1 MPQYTNYAMPSDYGI
16 TPVSA
21 TSTTTT
27 AGGKTPGAG
36 QGANKAPGYPD
47 KLDGALSDSATIP
60 ETTNNKKRRP
70 SMAKALVILGLSK
83 KSNSAS
89 NLAHGKRF
97 GFARS
102 EEIGVLPELRNRN
115 LSPPGGSGD
124 SSGGD
129 EKQLPKPR
137 YFK

>member
-1 MPQYTNYAMPSDYGI
+1 MPQYTNHVTPSDYGI
-16 TPVSA
+16 SSVSA
-21 TSTTTT
+21 ATNSSANNSTS
-27 AGGKTPGAG
+27 KTNASSGQPG
-36 QGANKAPGYPD
+36 NKAPGYPD

-137 YFK
+137 